1 MGEQLTECDHTSI
14 DTCKLRQAAAAAI
27 DEFSDMLEG
36 YGIKIPSADRT
47 GAPNED
53 VIYGTEYYELED
65 ALTETLEKYFPG
77 Q

>member
-1 MGEQLTECDHTSI
+1 MTECDHTSI

-27 DEFSDMLEG
+27 DAFSDMLEG

-47 GAPNED
+47 GAANED
-53 VIYGTEYYELED
+53 AIYGTEYYELED
-65 ALTETLEKYFPG
+65 TLTEIFEEYFPG